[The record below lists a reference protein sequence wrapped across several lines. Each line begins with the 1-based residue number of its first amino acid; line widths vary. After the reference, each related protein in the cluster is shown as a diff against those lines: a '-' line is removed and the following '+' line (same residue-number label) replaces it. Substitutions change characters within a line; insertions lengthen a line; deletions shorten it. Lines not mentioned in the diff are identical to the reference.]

1 MTFIQKFL
9 KDRKEVLKSLDL
21 EEAKKYCFK
30 YGIPLPS
37 TEISLLAGLHK
48 ARLYANEITAE
59 EKEISRQW
67 LKENGFSENIF

>member
-1 MTFIQKFL
+1 MIIKRFL
-9 KDRKEVLKSLDL
+9 KDRKKVLKSLDL
-21 EEAKKYCFK
+21 EKAKKYCFK

-37 TEISLLAGLHK
+37 SEIALLAGLHK

-67 LKENGFSENIF
+67 LKDNGFTENIF